1 MKHDH
6 GQFDATLGALDG
18 AVLPGL
24 SRLLDNLIDGAAL
37 ARPGQDAEAY
47 ADGIRRTASEAEA
60 LMRLLS
66 AFVQAPSESSSA

>member
-6 GQFDATLGALDG
+6 RQFDDALGAIED

-24 SRLLDNLIDGAAL
+24 SRLLDSLIDGASL
-37 ARPGQDAEAY
+37 ARPGHDAEAY

-60 LMRLLS
+60 LTRLLA
-66 AFVQAPSESSSA
+66 AFVQSPSKSSSA